1 MPPRQDTSRLCRT
14 ARLPDDGCVAY
25 FQKMPMMPSDLSDP
39 SDRPGAAFQGRG
51 RQYLSLL
58 ACPVDGAPLAM
69 GQNEAV
75 CVADS
80 AHRYP
85 IEAGIL
91 RLADG
96 GLRAAL
102 DEMSRQH
109 EDDAAAEGW
118 QTPDEEAFKRLP
130 QTGLK
135 GYPEFHWTQYAE
147 ATAVLWRY
155 LEAIR
160 AERGALPVGPVGE
173 AAVIGADT
181 GWLAY
186 ALDVAG
192 YTTIALDAYVGEGYG
207 LGVYPIARY
216 VRVQADPVHPPLA
229 RGAFDIVLFQEGLAR
244 SREAADEAAAL
255 ARAIEAVSYTHLDVY
270 KRQTPMWGRATAWA
284 STRSRGTCA
293 SRQTRSI
300 RRWRAARSTSCCF
313 RKGWR
318 APARLPTRRR
328 RWPAPL
334 RRCGPAVM

>member
-255 ARAIEAVSYTHLDVY
+255 ARAIEALRPGGHVVVMDAFPGSIQAVETLQ
-270 KRQTPMWGRATAWA
+270 RQLEQAGLRLMDRPPRLT
-284 STRSRGTCA
+284 
-293 SRQTRSI
+293 
-300 RRWRAARSTSCCF
+300 WRARMAERVDQVLGRDGS
-313 RKGWR
+313 
-318 APARLPTRRR
+318 LPPVTVAQK
-328 RWPAPL
+328 P
-334 RRCGPAVM
+334 G

>member
-14 ARLPDDGCVAY
+14 ARFPDDGCVAY

-255 ARAIEAVSYTHLDVY
+255 ARAIEALRPGGHVVVMDAFPGSIQAVEALQ
-270 KRQTPMWGRATAWA
+270 RQLEQAGLRLMDRPPRLT
-284 STRSRGTCA
+284 
-293 SRQTRSI
+293 
-300 RRWRAARSTSCCF
+300 WRARMAERVDQVLGRDGS
-313 RKGWR
+313 
-318 APARLPTRRR
+318 LPPVTVAQK
-328 RWPAPL
+328 P
-334 RRCGPAVM
+334 G

>member
-255 ARAIEAVSYTHLDVY
+255 ARAIEALRPGGHVVVSQLEQAGLRLMDRPPRLT
-270 KRQTPMWGRATAWA
+270 
-284 STRSRGTCA
+284 
-293 SRQTRSI
+293 
-300 RRWRAARSTSCCF
+300 WRARMAERVDQVLGRDGS
-313 RKGWR
+313 
-318 APARLPTRRR
+318 LPPVTVAQK
-328 RWPAPL
+328 P
-334 RRCGPAVM
+334 G

>member
-173 AAVIGADT
+173 AVVIGADT

-255 ARAIEAVSYTHLDVY
+255 ARAIEALRPGGHVVVMDAFPGSIQAVEALQ
-270 KRQTPMWGRATAWA
+270 RQLEQAGLRLMDRPPRLT
-284 STRSRGTCA
+284 
-293 SRQTRSI
+293 
-300 RRWRAARSTSCCF
+300 WRARMAERVDQVLGRDGS
-313 RKGWR
+313 
-318 APARLPTRRR
+318 LPPVTVAQK
-328 RWPAPL
+328 P
-334 RRCGPAVM
+334 G

>member
-255 ARAIEAVSYTHLDVY
+255 ARAIEALRPGGHVVVMDAFPGSIQAVEALQ
-270 KRQTPMWGRATAWA
+270 RQLEQAGLRLMDRPPRLT
-284 STRSRGTCA
+284 
-293 SRQTRSI
+293 
-300 RRWRAARSTSCCF
+300 WRARMAERVDQVLGRDGS
-313 RKGWR
+313 
-318 APARLPTRRR
+318 LPPVTVAQK
-328 RWPAPL
+328 P
-334 RRCGPAVM
+334 G

>member
-255 ARAIEAVSYTHLDVY
+255 ARAIEALRPGGHVVVMDAFPGSIQAVEALQ
-270 KRQTPMWGRATAWA
+270 RQLEQAGLRLMDRPPRLT
-284 STRSRGTCA
+284 
-293 SRQTRSI
+293 
-300 RRWRAARSTSCCF
+300 WRARMAERVDQVLGRDGSLPLVTVAR
-313 RKGWR
+313 KPG
-318 APARLPTRRR
+318 
-328 RWPAPL
+328 
-334 RRCGPAVM
+334 

>member
-1 MPPRQDTSRLCRT
+1 
-14 ARLPDDGCVAY
+14 
-25 FQKMPMMPSDLSDP
+25 MMPSDLSDP

-192 YTTIALDAYVGEGYG
+192 YTTIAIDAYVGEGYG

-255 ARAIEAVSYTHLDVY
+255 ARAIEALRPGGHVVVMDAFPGSIQAVEALQ
-270 KRQTPMWGRATAWA
+270 RQLEQAGLRLMDRPPRLT
-284 STRSRGTCA
+284 
-293 SRQTRSI
+293 
-300 RRWRAARSTSCCF
+300 WRARMAERVDQVLGRDGS
-313 RKGWR
+313 
-318 APARLPTRRR
+318 LPPVTVAQK
-328 RWPAPL
+328 P
-334 RRCGPAVM
+334 G

>member
-1 MPPRQDTSRLCRT
+1 
-14 ARLPDDGCVAY
+14 
-25 FQKMPMMPSDLSDP
+25 MPMMPSDLSDP

-255 ARAIEAVSYTHLDVY
+255 ARAIEALRPGGHVVVMDAFPGSIQAVEALQ
-270 KRQTPMWGRATAWA
+270 RQLEQAGLRLMDRPPRLT
-284 STRSRGTCA
+284 
-293 SRQTRSI
+293 
-300 RRWRAARSTSCCF
+300 WRARMAERVDQVLGRDGS
-313 RKGWR
+313 
-318 APARLPTRRR
+318 LPPVTVAQK
-328 RWPAPL
+328 P
-334 RRCGPAVM
+334 G

>member
-192 YTTIALDAYVGEGYG
+192 YTTIAIDAYVGEGYG

-255 ARAIEAVSYTHLDVY
+255 ARAIEALRPGGHVVVMDAFPGSIQAVEALQ
-270 KRQTPMWGRATAWA
+270 RQLEQAGLRLMDRPPRLT
-284 STRSRGTCA
+284 
-293 SRQTRSI
+293 
-300 RRWRAARSTSCCF
+300 WRARMAERVDQVLGRDGS
-313 RKGWR
+313 
-318 APARLPTRRR
+318 LPPVTVAQK
-328 RWPAPL
+328 P
-334 RRCGPAVM
+334 G

>member
-192 YTTIALDAYVGEGYG
+192 YTTIAIDAYVGEGYG

-255 ARAIEAVSYTHLDVY
+255 ARAIEALRPGGHVVVMDAFPGSIQAVETLQ
-270 KRQTPMWGRATAWA
+270 RQLEQAGLRLMDRPPRLT
-284 STRSRGTCA
+284 
-293 SRQTRSI
+293 
-300 RRWRAARSTSCCF
+300 WRARMAERVDQVLGRDGS
-313 RKGWR
+313 
-318 APARLPTRRR
+318 LPPVTVAQK
-328 RWPAPL
+328 P
-334 RRCGPAVM
+334 G